1 MTGFALVAFAFIGL
15 AVVALALVRPTVAL
29 ILLVAFDVSNLN
41 GVVAGLVG
49 QSPYK
54 AQLALAL
61 LVAGVVLIRSRF
73 RVAWSPVLLGVG
85 ILFAGFCL
93 TLLSAADPAA
103 SQALLMERVRDLVYF
118 VTVYVLITSTSASA
132 KHVAQAAV
140 LALAAIAGLTLVH
153 EFVLHNSGDLFGLS
167 QVPIAQEGGAYTA
180 RHSGTSADV
189 NFWARLLILISP
201 LAYSLFAGAS
211 RRWEQVLWA
220 GCAVSLLGGIYLTQ
234 SRGGFIAILM
244 AVICW
249 LALAGGIYRRL
260 LLVLP
265 VALVIL
271 VPLSGVASRLGS
283 VSGGDASVAERSRL
297 QLDAWWMFLDSP
309 IVGHGI
315 GSYGSIFGQYDR
327 LADNYHP
334 VLIKVAAHNL
344 YLEQAADGGIVLL
357 LAWGLFIGTI
367 LLTALRAR
375 ALSVDD
381 STTRFLAIGV
391 VAGLVGWLIASVFIH
406 LSDFRALLLI
416 AGISAA
422 LDVRARTR
430 AAGLPAMPPTPRRP
444 RRDPLAVLVTLAA
457 VGVVGLAASA
467 FLSGQ
472 GSYQNSATM
481 AVVPTATKA
490 DGSAAYQQDVVS
502 RGVIVPTLS
511 TVLNRSVTAAD
522 VSTMIGRPTPPGLRL
537 EFEPSANG
545 GALTMTVTARN
556 PEDAADFGAAAL
568 ALAKERTTLI
578 EPSYQLKGELTGVAP
593 VPTPGSWVLALSL
606 ACLVVAGTGLIR
618 RSRNHRHRESVPAQ
632 SSLVL
637 DR

>member
-1 MTGFALVAFAFIGL
+1 MTGFTLVAFGVIGL
-15 AVVALALVRPTVAL
+15 AVAALALVRPQVAL

-41 GVVAGLVG
+41 GVVANLVG

-61 LVAGVVLIRSRF
+61 LVAGVVLVRSRF
-73 RVAWSPVLLGVG
+73 RIAWSPVLLGVG

-93 TLLSAADPAA
+93 TLLTAADPAA

-118 VTVYVLITSTSASA
+118 VTVYVLVTTTDSV
-132 KHVAQAAV
+132 KQVAQTAV
-140 LALAAIAGLTLVH
+140 LMLAGLAGLTIVH

-201 LAYSLFAGAS
+201 LAYSLFASAT
-211 RRWEQVLWA
+211 RRWAQIVWA

-234 SRGGFIAILM
+234 SRGGFIAILI
-244 AVICW
+244 AIVCW
-249 LALAGGIYRRL
+249 LALAGGLYRRL

-265 VALVIL
+265 VVLVIL

-283 VSGGDASVAERSRL
+283 VSGGDASVTERSRL

-309 IVGHGI
+309 LLGHGI

-327 LADNYHP
+327 LVDNYQP

-367 LLTALRAR
+367 LVAALRAR
-375 ALSVDD
+375 ALSAGDP
-381 STTRFLAIGV
+381 TTRFLAIGV

-422 LDVRARTR
+422 LDVRARAR
-430 AAGLPAMPPTPRRP
+430 AAGLPAMQAVPARP
-444 RRDPLAVLVTLAA
+444 RRDPLVALATLAA
-457 VGVVGLAASA
+457 LGVLGVAASA
-467 FLSGQ
+467 FLAGQ

-490 DGSAAYQQDVVS
+490 DGSAAYQLDVVS
-502 RGVIVPTLS
+502 RGVIVPTLA

-522 VSTMIGRPTPPGLRL
+522 VAAAVGRPVPAGLQL

-545 GALTMTVTARN
+545 GAVTMTVTARN
-556 PEDAADFGAAAL
+556 PEDAADFGSAAL
-568 ALAKERTTLI
+568 TLAKERTTLI
-578 EPSYQLKGELTGVAP
+578 EPSYQLKGELTGVTP
-593 VPTPGSWVLALSL
+593 VPRPGSWLLALSL
-606 ACLVVAGTGLIR
+606 TCLVVAAAGLVRRSKIR
-618 RSRNHRHRESVPAQ
+618 RRRESAPRQ
-632 SSLVL
+632 SSLAF